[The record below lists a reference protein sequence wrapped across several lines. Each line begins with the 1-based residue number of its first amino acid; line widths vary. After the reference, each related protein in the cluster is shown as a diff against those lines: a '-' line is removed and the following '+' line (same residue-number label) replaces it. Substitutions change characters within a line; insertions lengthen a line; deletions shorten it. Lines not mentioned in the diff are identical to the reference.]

1 MTLPTASAAMASPVS
16 PTPSVPTT
24 APRLLAGLREIT
36 AGYDGFLIDLWGV
49 THNGSAPYAGA
60 LAALQALR
68 QAGKKIAFVSNSSS
82 VAPNVAA
89 QLTAMGITD
98 YDVLITSGGLVAQ
111 ALQENDPSLW
121 RAGFA
126 GKALLVGDSS
136 ILAQYNAPLSLVR
149 EPAAAGL
156 IINAW
161 YGDSIVEVAAWQPEM
176 PHWQRLGLPMLCAN
190 PDYDVVLPQGRLLCP
205 GAFAAAYEAVG
216 GTVHYYGKPYAPA
229 FAAGRAALRLPPT
242 ARLAMIGDN
251 LQTDIRG
258 GRENGLDTVLIL
270 GGVHGA
276 ALGSAWGAMPS
287 MERLTALCQKEGY
300 TPTYA

>member
-1 MTLPTASAAMASPVS
+1 MPTI
-16 PTPSVPTT
+16 
-24 APRLLAGLREIT
+24 APRRLAGLREI
-36 AGYDGFLIDLWGV
+36 AADYDGFLIDLWGV
-49 THNGSAPYAGA
+49 THDGSTPYPGA

-82 VAPNVAA
+82 IAPKVAA

-111 ALQENDPSLW
+111 ALQEEAGLW

-126 GKALLVGDSS
+126 GKALLVGDGS
-136 ILAQYNAPLSLVR
+136 ILAQYNAPVSLVR

-161 YGDSIVEVAAWQPEM
+161 YGDTQAEISAWQAAM
-176 PHWQRLGLPMLCAN
+176 RQWRALDLPMLGTN

-205 GAFAAAYEAVG
+205 GAFAAAYAAMG
-216 GTVHYYGKPYAPA
+216 GRVHSYGKPYAPA
-229 FAAGRAALRLPPT
+229 FAAGRAALGLPPT

-258 GRENGLDTVLIL
+258 GWENGLDTVLIL

-287 MERLTALCQKEGY
+287 MESLTALCQKEGY
-300 TPTYA
+300 TPTYAVPTLKY